1 MKQKKSWLSLLLVF
15 VLVFSMTGYVFA
27 EEDTIPESSE
37 STNSSETTTNQER
50 NGFTFDFS
58 DSKEAPWAEEYIGK
72 MQSKEVI
79 KGYGDGTFKPN
90 APVTRIEAIVMAV
103 RLMGLEEEALAK
115 SDDIKLHFKD
125 ADQIPK
131 WGRGHVIV
139 ALENG
144 LFIGTEDKIQS
155 NKAASR
161 VWIVQLLVKAL
172 GFEQEALSQMT
183 NIPDFNDVADI
194 PAGSIGYVNVAVE
207 QGITTGYGDNT
218 FKPNQPVK
226 RGEMAA
232 FLDRTN
238 DGLLENAGAITVQGK
253 ISAIKFGKGTVTE
266 DVYNETITNDVYQ
279 STDGSI
285 TIQTFTGDTQT
296 YSIYSDLLVQ
306 YHKRFVQADQLFVDD
321 IVSLV
326 VQDGQVIEANLVD
339 EKEVNIDSNLVE
351 LKIELEAGKDQK
363 FKIKYKNKKGKVS
376 GEIETKTDDKKMKVS
391 GDKALSQV
399 EEFVAKF
406 SLTPEMSKEEIVERV
421 LTALDIEENKFKE
434 LEIEIKFSNGKKV
447 EIEIENEDSF
457 DEGYNG
463 ILEFKLKVELFGK
476 SKLKLEYENKEGK
489 VKAEVEKETKEGKE
503 KSKGEEAVQAIESLL
518 DEIAITEDMTEDE
531 ILEIILAVLNID
543 QENIK
548 ELEIEI
554 KFTNDKEIEIEF
566 ENEDEEDEE
575 DED

>member
-15 VLVFSMTGYVFA
+15 MLVFSITGYVFA
-27 EEDTIPESSE
+27 EEDTTSESSE
-37 STNSSETTTNQER
+37 STNSTETTTDQER
-50 NGFTFDFS
+50 NGITFDFS
-58 DSKEAPWAEEYIGK
+58 DSNEAPWAEEYIGK
-72 MQSKEVI
+72 MQAKEVI

-144 LFIGTEDKIQS
+144 LFNGTEDKIQS

-183 NIPDFNDVADI
+183 NIPDFKDVADI

-218 FKPNQPVK
+218 FKPNQAVK

-238 DGLLENAGAITVQGK
+238 DELLENDGAITVQG
-253 ISAIKFGKGTVTE
+253 TVTAIE
-266 DVYNETITNDVYQ
+266 FGEETITSDVYQ
-279 STDGSI
+279 NTDGSI

-296 YSIYSDLLVQ
+296 YSISSDLLVQ

-321 IVSLV
+321 IVTLV

-351 LKIELEAGKDQK
+351 LKIELEAGNDQK

-376 GEIETKTDDKKMKVS
+376 GEIETKTDDKKVKVS
-391 GDKALSQV
+391 GEKAISQV
-399 EEFVAKF
+399 EEFVAQL

-421 LTALDIEENKFKE
+421 LTALEIEENQFKE
-434 LEIEIKFSNGKKV
+434 LKIEIKFSNGKKV
-447 EIEIENEDSF
+447 EIEIEIENEDSL

-476 SKLKLEYENKEGK
+476 NKLKLEYKNKEGK

-503 KSKGEEAVQAIESLL
+503 KYTEEEAVQSLESLL

-531 ILEIILAVLNID
+531 ILEVILAALNID

-554 KFTNDKEIEIEF
+554 KFTNDQEVEIEF

>member
-1 MKQKKSWLSLLLVF
+1 MKQRKSWLSLLLIF
-15 VLVFSMTGYVFA
+15 MLIFSVMGNAFA
-27 EEDTIPESSE
+27 AEDTTSESSAPE
-37 STNSSETTTNQER
+37 NSTETNKEQER
-50 NGFTFDFS
+50 NGITFDFD

-72 MQSKEVI
+72 MQAKEVI

-115 SDDIKLHFKD
+115 SDDVKLHFKD
-125 ADQIPK
+125 ANQIPK

-144 LFIGTEDKIQS
+144 LFNGTEDKIQS
-155 NKAASR
+155 NKPASR

-183 NIPDFNDVADI
+183 NIPDFEDVADI

-238 DGLLENAGAITVQGK
+238 DGLLENAGAITIQG
-253 ISAIKFGKGTVTE
+253 IITAIEFGEETVSE
-266 DVYNETITNDVYQ
+266 DVYNETVTNDVYQ

-296 YSIYSDLLVQ
+296 YSISSNLLVQ

-321 IVSLV
+321 IVTLV

-339 EKEVNIDSNLVE
+339 EKEVNADSNLVE
-351 LKIELEAGKDQK
+351 LKVELEAGEEQK

-376 GEIETKTDDKKMKVS
+376 GEIETKADGEKHKIT

-399 EEFVAKF
+399 EDFISQL
-406 SLTPEMSKEEIVERV
+406 SLTPDMSKEEIVERV
-421 LTALDIEENKFKE
+421 LAALEIEENKFKE

-447 EIEIENEDSF
+447 EIEIENEGSF

-463 ILEFKLKVELFGK
+463 ILEFEIKVELFENN
-476 SKLKLEYENKEGK
+476 KLKLKYKNKEGK
-489 VKAEVEKETKEGKE
+489 VEAEVEKETKEAKE
-503 KSKGEEAVQAIESLL
+503 KYKGEEAVQAIESLL
-518 DEIAITEDMTEDE
+518 DELTLTEDMTEEE
-531 ILEIILAVLNID
+531 IVEVILAALGIN
-543 QENIK
+543 QEDIK
-548 ELEIEI
+548 ELEIKI
-554 KFTNDKEIEIEF
+554 KFTNDQEIEIEF